1 MTNMITNSSGTFVAS
16 LGFPNL
22 MMVERMMM
30 ALTAIS
36 SV

>member
-16 LGFPNL
+16 LGLPNL

-30 ALTAIS
+30 ALTAIKL
-36 SV
+36 V